1 MNLANEILRGAFFIE
16 PFHGMSIAMQV
27 YAHLNEGKPLSL
39 RNEFA
44 AEEKETKSFVFTP
57 HTLDENGEAYD
68 LKSSAAF
75 SKKNSLAI
83 IPVREAITK
92 YDYCGSPG
100 TMSLEGLIN
109 KALAANN
116 VTAIILTMDTPGGSA
131 VPSIKLTNFIKQAA
145 AQKPI
150 FAFVDEMAASAG
162 MMIASACTEIIASS
176 KFDMVGS
183 IGTMMSWANFKKM
196 YEMKGVEFHEVYATL
211 SINKNKIFSDANKG
225 NYDELIKKMLDPL
238 NEEFIGMVKANRAER
253 LDNTNKEVFTGEI
266 FSAEKAMSFGLI
278 DGITNF
284 DSLITKARAFNKPKM
299 KRYVV

>member
-1 MNLANEILRGAFFIE
+1 MNLYNEILRGAFFIE

-27 YAHLNEGKPLSL
+27 YAHLNEGKPLVFES
-39 RNEFA
+39 RTDN
-44 AEEKETKSFVFTP
+44 KEAKSFVFTP

-68 LKSSAAF
+68 LRSQEAF
-75 SKKNSLAI
+75 SKKNSVAI
-83 IPVREAITK
+83 IPIREAITK
-92 YDYCGSPG
+92 YDYCGAPG
-100 TMSLEGLIN
+100 TMSLEQQIN
-109 KALAANN
+109 KALAAQN

-131 VPSIKLTNFIKQAA
+131 VPSIKLNNFIKQAA

-150 FAFVDEMAASAG
+150 FAYVDEMAASAG

-176 KFDMVGS
+176 KFDKVGS

-211 SINKNKIFSDANKG
+211 STNKNKIFSDANKG
-225 NYDELIKKMLDPL
+225 NYDALIKKMLDPL

-278 DGITNF
+278 DGISNF
-284 DSLITKARAFNKPKM
+284 DTVINKARAYNKPKR
-299 KRYVV
+299 KVYVV